1 MSLEDFNQD
10 YSPVETG
17 GGEEK
22 EPKSCRRART
32 IVSVIV
38 EGGIPPFYDKFLR
51 REGIPATRETYSRE
65 LGQHRISAAR
75 SNRVRLLRILR
86 HMKGVS
92 IVEESEAEV
101 A

>member
-1 MSLEDFNQD
+1 MSLEDFDQD
-10 YSPVETG
+10 YSPAETEG
-17 GGEEK
+17 GKEE
-22 EPKSCRRART
+22 EPKSYRRART
-32 IVSVIV
+32 RVSVIV

-65 LGQHRISAAR
+65 LGQHKISAAR

-86 HMKGVS
+86 RMKGVS
-92 IVEESEAEV
+92 IVGEPEAEV